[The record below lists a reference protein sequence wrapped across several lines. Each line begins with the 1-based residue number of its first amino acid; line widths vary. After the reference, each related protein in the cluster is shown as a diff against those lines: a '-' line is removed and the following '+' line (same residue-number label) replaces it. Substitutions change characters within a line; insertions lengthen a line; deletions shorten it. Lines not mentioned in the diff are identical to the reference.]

1 MPIDPDSLPR
11 DAETLQ
17 KIVVDLA
24 EQLDRSLAEQNKYQ
38 SLLRELLE
46 AQRNRKSE
54 QLSKEQLALF
64 EAAWQARSPEDKAA
78 AGEDDDDLDSDA
90 GAGAPKSDETPN
102 KKGGGRQPL
111 ARHLTRERIVHDLAE
126 SEKHC
131 QCCGK
136 DLRLIAEET
145 SEHYDYIPAWVR
157 VIEDVCLKYAC
168 DCTIKTATKPPQPI
182 EKSTAGASLLAQVI
196 VAKWAD
202 HQPLHRQEKM
212 FERHG
217 IEISRKTMGGWMA
230 QCAALLDPLYQ
241 LMKKEL
247 LGSKVIGTDDTSVK
261 VLDRKLPF
269 ARIGRIWPYVGD
281 IHHPVIV
288 YDYTPTRSRAGPAK
302 FLEGYQG
309 YLQADAYSVY
319 DAFFKSARGMTEV
332 GCWMHARRYFF
343 KALESDEPRMG
354 PALHLIARLYAV
366 EERAKALSL
375 SAEQRFALRQRVS
388 ARVLGKLHQYLLE
401 LQQQVLPKSPT
412 GAAVRYT
419 LNQWAA
425 LTRFLQ
431 DGELEID
438 NGATERAN
446 RDIALGRG
454 NWTFLGSDAGG
465 KTAAVLRSFI
475 ASCKRCGVEPFAWF
489 RDVLSRIPAHSITRL
504 RELLPQNWKPPASPA
519 QA

>member
-1 MPIDPDSLPR
+1 VPLDPDSLPR
-11 DAETLQ
+11 DAETLR

-54 QLSKEQLALF
+54 QLSKEQLVLF
-64 EAAWQARSPEDKAA
+64 EAAWQARHPEDKAD
-78 AGEDDDDLDSDA
+78 AGEDDDDLDSHT
-90 GAGAPKSDETPN
+90 GGGQKPN
-102 KKGGGRQPL
+102 EAAKHKRSGRQPL
-111 ARHLTRERIVHDLAE
+111 AQHLKRERIIHDLAE

-131 QCCGK
+131 QGCGK

-145 SEHYDYIPAWVR
+145 SERYDYIPASVR
-157 VIEDVCLKYAC
+157 VIQDVCLKYAC

-241 LMKKEL
+241 QMKKEL

-261 VLDRKLPF
+261 VLDRQLAF

-281 IHHPVIV
+281 AYHPVIV
-288 YDYTPTRSRAGPAK
+288 YDYTPTRARAGPAK
-302 FLEGYQG
+302 FLEGYKG
-309 YLQADAYSVY
+309 YLQADAYAVY
-319 DAFFKSARGMTEV
+319 DAFFKSQRGMTEV

-343 KALESDEPRMG
+343 KALEADESSMG

-375 SAEQRFALRQRVS
+375 SAAERWALRQRVS
-388 ARVLGKLHQYLLE
+388 VRLLGKLHQYLLE
-401 LQQQVLPKSPT
+401 LQQQVLPKSPS
-412 GAAVRYT
+412 GAAVRYA
-419 LNQWAA
+419 LNQWDA
-425 LTRFLQ
+425 LTRFLE

-438 NGATERAN
+438 NGASERAN

-454 NWTFLGSDAGG
+454 NWTFFGSDTGG

-475 ASCKRCGVEPFAWF
+475 ASCKRCGIEPFAWF
-489 RDVLSRIPAHSITRL
+489 RDVLSRIPGHSIARL
-504 RELLPQNWKPPASPA
+504 SELMPHHWKPLASAA
-519 QA
+519 QV

>member
-1 MPIDPDSLPR
+1 VAIDPNSLPR
-11 DAETLQ
+11 DAETLR

-24 EQLDRSLAEQNKYQ
+24 EQLARSLAEQNKYQ

-64 EAAWQARSPEDKAA
+64 EAAWQARSANAESA
-78 AGEDDDDLDSDA
+78 AGADNDYLDGDA
-90 GAGAPKSDETPN
+90 GAGAKPNETPN
-102 KKGGGRQPL
+102 QKRSGRQAL
-111 ARHLTRERIVHDLAE
+111 ARHLKRERIVHDLAE
-126 SEKHC
+126 AEKHC
-131 QCCGK
+131 AGCAK
-136 DLRLIAEET
+136 ELRLIAEET
-145 SEHYDYIPAWVR
+145 SERYEYIPASMK
-157 VIEDVCLKYAC
+157 VIQDVCLKYAC
-168 DCTIKTATKPPQPI
+168 DCTVRTATKPAQPI

-230 QCAALLDPLYQ
+230 QCAELLDPLYQ

-247 LGSKVIGTDDTSVK
+247 LSSRVIGTDDTSVK

-281 IHHPVIV
+281 VHHPVIV

-302 FLEGYQG
+302 FLEGYTG

-319 DAFFKSARGMTEV
+319 DAFFKSERGMTEV

-343 KALESDEPRMG
+343 KALESDGPHMG

-366 EERAKALSL
+366 EERAKALS
-375 SAEQRFALRQRVS
+375 AEQRLGLRQRLS
-388 ARVLGKLHQYLLE
+388 ARLLGKLHLYLLE
-401 LQQQVLPKSPT
+401 LQPEVLPKSPS
-412 GAAVRYT
+412 GAAVRYA
-419 LNQWAA
+419 LNQWEA

-446 RDIALGRG
+446 RDIAVGRG
-454 NWTFLGSDAGG
+454 NWTFFGSDGGG

-475 ASCKRCGVEPFAWF
+475 ASCKRSGIEPFAWF

-504 RELLPQNWKPPASPA
+504 SELLPHNWQPATSPN